1 MQPNDL
7 DNVIARVSE
16 AAQDLSGQRILI
28 TGGLGF
34 IGSHLVSVFQYL
46 NDHVLSEPMQLTVVD
61 NLVTGRK
68 PLKQLIDREDTRVLM
83 ADAADVSSLPDL
95 GHIDLIIHAA
105 GIASPYYYRA
115 HPLET
120 LDVATRGTRALLDLA
135 VQNRARFVFFSS
147 SEIYGDPDEAHIPI
161 PESYRGNVAT
171 MGPRACY
178 DEGKRVGETLCY
190 IYHEYFGIHTNC
202 IRPFNVF
209 GPGMPEKDYR
219 VMPNFASSLIGG
231 RALTVY
237 GDGRQTRTF
246 CYLTDAL
253 VGFILVMT
261 KGVPGEP
268 YNIGNPDAELTMSE
282 LAKLFQAI
290 DPSAIVRTIEYPDSY
305 PADEPR
311 RRVPDTRKAQM
322 QLGYNSEVDISQGL
336 EEFVGWARANYTGKQ

>member
-1 MQPNDL
+1 MQPEDL

-16 AAQDLSGQRILI
+16 AAQDFAGQRLLI

-34 IGSHLVSVFQYL
+34 IGSHLVSVFQHL
-46 NDHVLSEPMQLTVVD
+46 NDHVLTEPIQLTVVD
-61 NLVTGRK
+61 NLVTGRTPVEK
-68 PLKQLIDREDTRVLM
+68 FRDRADTRVVM
-83 ADAADVSSLPDL
+83 ADAADVSSLADL
-95 GHIDLIIHAA
+95 GHCDLIIHAA

-135 VQNRARFVFFSS
+135 VKDRARFVFFSS

-219 VMPNFASSLIGG
+219 VMPNFASALIGG
-231 RALTVY
+231 RPMTVY

-253 VGFILVMT
+253 VGFILVMA

-268 YNIGNPDAELTMSE
+268 YNIGNPNSELTMSE
-282 LAKLFQAI
+282 LAMQFQDI
-290 DPSAIVRTIEYPDSY
+290 DTSALVRTIEYPDSY

-322 QLGYNSEVDISQGL
+322 QLGYESQVDVKEGL
-336 EEFVGWARANYTGKQ
+336 ERFIRWARENYTGSQ